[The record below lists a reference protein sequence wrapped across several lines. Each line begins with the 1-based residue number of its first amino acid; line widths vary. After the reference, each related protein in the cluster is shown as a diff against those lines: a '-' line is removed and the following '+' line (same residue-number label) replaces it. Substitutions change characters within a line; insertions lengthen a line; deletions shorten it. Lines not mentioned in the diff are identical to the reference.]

1 MHFMIGCQQL
11 TNQRS
16 QNELQMVTVKN
27 NEPLIISSNAE
38 LHVLY
43 LTVIHRMTSPGHNIQ
58 YMECVCEFIEDTVQ
72 DGVIYV

>member
-1 MHFMIGCQQL
+1 MSL
-11 TNQRS
+11 
-16 QNELQMVTVKN
+16 
-27 NEPLIISSNAE
+27 ISSNAE

-58 YMECVCEFIEDTVQ
+58 HMECVCEFIEDTVQ